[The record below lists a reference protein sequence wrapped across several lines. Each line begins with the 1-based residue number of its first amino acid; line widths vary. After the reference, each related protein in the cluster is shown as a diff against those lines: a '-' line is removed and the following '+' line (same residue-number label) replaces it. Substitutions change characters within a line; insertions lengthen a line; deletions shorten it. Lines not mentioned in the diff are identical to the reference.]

1 MNKQN
6 SAFTAQMELLKKE
19 LLIKNSASEEVSWE
33 TCFSRKWL
41 AVALGFQNYPE
52 PWRPRSIIIPD
63 SKKAD
68 GQSTA

>member
-6 SAFTAQMELLKKE
+6 SAFTAQMELEKRE
-19 LLIKNSASEEVSWE
+19 LLIKNVASEEVSWE
-33 TCFSRKWL
+33 TGFSHKWL
-41 AVALGFQNYPE
+41 AVALGFQNYLE
-52 PWRPRSIIIPD
+52 PWRPRSIIIPV